1 MDELNDFD
9 KLAQSAE
16 ALGLSRELERILEV
30 PLTIHVELGGKTMRV
45 SEMLEVGA
53 GTVIELDS
61 AAGAPLGIYA
71 NNTLIAQGEAVV
83 VGERY
88 GVRVTDIITP
98 AERVRR
104 LGQSGGNQ

>member
-9 KLAQSAE
+9 KLTQSAE
-16 ALGLSRELERILEV
+16 SMGLSREMERILEV
-30 PLTIHVELGGKTMRV
+30 PLTIHVELGSKTMRV

-53 GTVIELDS
+53 GSIVELDN

-104 LGQSGGNQ
+104 LGQSGGGQ

>member
-1 MDELNDFD
+1 MEELSDFD

-30 PLTIHVELGGKTMRV
+30 PLNVHVELGSKTMRV
-45 SEMLEVGA
+45 SELLEVGSGA
-53 GTVIELDS
+53 IVELDS
-61 AAGAPLGIYA
+61 AVDAPLGIYA

-104 LGQSGGNQ
+104 LGQTGG

>member
-1 MDELNDFD
+1 MEDLNDFE

-16 ALGLSRELERILEV
+16 ALGSARELDRLLEV
-30 PLTIHVELGGKTMRV
+30 PLTIHVELGSKTMRV
-45 SEMLEVGA
+45 SELLEVGTGA
-53 GTVIELDS
+53 VLELDT

-71 NNTLIAQGEAVV
+71 NHTLIAQGEAVV

-104 LGQSGGNQ
+104 LGQGG